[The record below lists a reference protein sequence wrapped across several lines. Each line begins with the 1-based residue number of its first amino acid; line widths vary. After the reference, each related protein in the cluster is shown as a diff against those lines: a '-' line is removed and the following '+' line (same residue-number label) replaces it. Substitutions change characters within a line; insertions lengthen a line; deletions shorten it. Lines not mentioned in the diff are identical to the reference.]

1 MRKYRFGKQLFG
13 FEKTAVYRVL
23 DELETEIAELT
34 AKVDSLGDQL
44 KESTAQREELSLTI
58 AAMRR
63 QHIQMFAQKDGN
75 VEPITVMIG
84 PARALGDI
92 TGLIDSMEGCPHLIP
107 KFRVFR
113 DGFYRVDG
121 SAVDKSRLITWL
133 HSLAEVRDTIVE
145 GETLHVLPR
154 GESA

>member
-1 MRKYRFGKQLFG
+1 MRKYRFAKQLFG
-13 FEKTAVYRVL
+13 FEKSAVYRVL
-23 DELETEIAELT
+23 DELETEIAEL
-34 AKVDSLGDQL
+34 AEKVESLGDQL

-75 VEPITVMIG
+75 VEPVTVMIG
-84 PARALGDI
+84 PTRTLGDI

-121 SAVDKSRLITWL
+121 SAVDKDRLITWL
-133 HSLAEVRDTIVE
+133 HSLSDVRDTIVE